1 MWEELLIQELAPVIP
16 REKQACCEHD
26 DVCST
31 DVRPACRLDLT
42 ANQGRCML
50 GLQSIEVLAA
60 EPPEPRP
67 AAVARGLLS
76 VSQRAAQHGVVAGM
90 W

>member
-1 MWEELLIQELAPVIP
+1 MCGRMLLIQELAPVIP
-16 REKQACCEHD
+16 CEKQACCEHD

-42 ANQGRCML
+42 GNQGRCML

-60 EPPEPRP
+60 ERPEPEP
-67 AAVARGLLS
+67 AAVVRGLLS
-76 VSQRAAQHGVVAGM
+76 VSQHGGVAGM